1 MSNHKRNTVLAGA
14 IAMAFASGSVLAA
27 GAATYTLPYDGADN
41 GGGDF
46 TIENAL
52 FDPNNVTAAPCP
64 TGATCTN
71 MTATQA
77 GGNLLMREVD
87 TGAQRYIQMIV
98 TDVGGSQGDFAYEGT
113 VSSGGSTNAIGAMVR
128 IDDAAEAFHTTQA
141 MYRGLEFGGNSNAN
155 NNITIEVHQNLDSGF
170 QTFDMMTN
178 NAPNQ
183 GGTAN
188 QGNPMTNGRL
198 QILQAGAGN
207 MQAFGHTILA
217 GTFQT
222 NAGTLTLGA
231 GSFTFANGNALSAT
245 WIGGVMSGGG
255 PGVVLAPGQTQN
267 HDTRTAAQRDFGL
280 LIYRRNG
287 GATMGAMG
295 AAGGAPAG
303 IQQPQFSQ
311 NAATFAGGL
320 LRGFSLDTSLQ
331 DTGLMYN
338 VDHGSFIGGA
348 AILADNWNA
357 TVFGANPY

>member
-46 TIENAL
+46 TIDHAL
-52 FDPNNVTAAPCP
+52 FDANNVTAAPCP

-77 GGNLLMREVD
+77 GGDVLMREVD
-87 TGAQRYIQMIV
+87 TGVERFIQFIV
-98 TDVGGSQGDFAYEGT
+98 TDTGGSQGDFAYEGT
-113 VSSGGSTNAIGAMVR
+113 VSSGGASNAIGTKVI
-128 IDDAAEAFHTTQA
+128 IDDAANAFFTGQA

-155 NNITIEVHQNLDSGF
+155 NQITMEVHQNLDSGF

-183 GGTAN
+183 GASN
-188 QGNPMTNGRL
+188 LANGRI
-198 QILQAGAGN
+198 QILQGGAGN
-207 MQAFGHTILA
+207 MQQFGHTMVA
-217 GTFQT
+217 GNFQT
-222 NAGTLTLGA
+222 ASGSLTIGA
-231 GSFTFANGNALSAT
+231 DSLTFAAGNTVSAT
-245 WIGGVMSGGG
+245 WIGGNNMSGGG

-280 LIYRRNG
+280 LIYRVGNNG
-287 GATMGAMG
+287 GN
-295 AAGGAPAG
+295 AGGTPAG
-303 IQQPQFSQ
+303 LVQPQFTAS
-311 NAATFAGGL
+311 AIPTI
-320 LRGFSLDTSLQ
+320 RGFALDPDAQ

-338 VDHGSFIGGA
+338 LDHGSFIGGA
-348 AILADNWNA
+348 AILGDNWDDV
-357 TVFGANPY
+357 VFGANPY